1 MAEGPRTKL
10 DAAWR
15 REEEAELRLY
25 EARARL
31 SYARGV
37 VAARNG
43 PGLGLDG
50 TPPTGIPTRFAAA
63 EHRALG
69 ESAAALDLAE
79 AALALARLERRE
91 LRTAVARSRR
101 RS

>member
-15 REEEAELRLY
+15 REERAELELY

-31 SYARGV
+31 SHARAAV
-37 VAARNG
+37 LARNG

-50 TPPTGIPTRFAAA
+50 TPPPGIPTRFAAA

-69 ESAAALDLAE
+69 AAAAELDLAE
-79 AALALARLERRE
+79 AALALARIERRDA
-91 LRTAVARSRR
+91 RTAVTRARSKG
-101 RS
+101 